1 MDQHKIIFTGPLGAG
16 KTTAVN
22 VLSDIPTVTTETRVS
37 DATGTPRGT
46 MAPVDYGILK
56 VSDSEQIHL
65 YGTPGQDPGQ
75 DPDQDPIESKWD
87 ALTDGGIGL
96 VLLLDNARPDPIADM
111 RSYVKAFQSFID
123 QTKVV
128 IGVTRMDIMP
138 SPSIEDYY
146 KQLWTMGRNAPIFEV
161 DARRRDDIALLVQA
175 LLYSLD
181 PGLSG

>member
-1 MDQHKIIFTGPLGAG
+1 MDQYKIIFTGPVGAG

-22 VLSDIPTVTTETRVS
+22 VLSDIPTVTTEARAS
-37 DATGTPRGT
+37 DAAGARDHTVS
-46 MAPVDYGILK
+46 VDYGILK
-56 VSDSEQIHL
+56 VGDTEQIHL
-65 YGTPGQDPGQ
+65 YGTPGQDPG
-75 DPDQDPIESKWD
+75 QDPIESKWD

-96 VLLLDNARPDPIADM
+96 VVLLDNTRPDPFADM
-111 RSYVKAFQSFID
+111 RSYLKAFQSFID

-128 IGVTRMDIMP
+128 IGVTRIDVKP

-146 KQLWTMGRNAPIFEV
+146 KQLWTTGRNVPIFEV
-161 DARRRDDIALLVQA
+161 DARRRDDVAVLVQA

>member
-1 MDQHKIIFTGPLGAG
+1 MDQHKIIFTGPSGAG

-22 VLSDIPTVTTETRVS
+22 VLSDIPTVTTETWVS
-37 DATGTPRGT
+37 DATGARGRT
-46 MAPVDYGILK
+46 TAPVDYGILK
-56 VSDSEQIHL
+56 VGDAGQIHL
-65 YGTPGQDPGQ
+65 YGTPGQDPG
-75 DPDQDPIESKWD
+75 QDPIESKWD

-96 VLLLDNARPDPIADM
+96 VLLLDNARPDPFADM
-111 RSYVKAFQSFID
+111 RSYFKAFQSFID
-123 QTKVV
+123 QTKVI
-128 IGVTRMDIMP
+128 IGVTRMDVKP